1 MSWSDA
7 RHAAWLPL
15 DAVKCDQASNGCSR
29 GLPSLRRVCGDD
41 LAHRALAD
49 ACGRPAQR
57 ARAAGHALDIVQHHF
72 VARRVHRRRRAGLAC
87 CVSRDRAKFQCIIQ
101 HSMSA
106 RSHVCEPGASTSF
119 CFVLCFDVKTST
131 VNVWAL
137 RAQTPTPVGRRRPD
151 RGRGCPGQAG
161 GRRGACI
168 SHDLYKHIP
177 PLGTCS

>member
-41 LAHRALAD
+41 LVHRALAD

-87 CVSRDRAKFQCIIQ
+87 CVSRDRAKIPVYYTTLDERAVARVRAWRLDELLFCVVFRCEDVNRQRLG
-101 HSMSA
+101 SA
-106 RSHVCEPGASTSF
+106 RPNTDA
-119 CFVLCFDVKTST
+119 
-131 VNVWAL
+131 
-137 RAQTPTPVGRRRPD
+137 RRSAATGSRP
-151 RGRGCPGQAG
+151 GCPGQAG
-161 GRRGACI
+161 GR
-168 SHDLYKHIP
+168 P
-177 PLGTCS
+177 GT